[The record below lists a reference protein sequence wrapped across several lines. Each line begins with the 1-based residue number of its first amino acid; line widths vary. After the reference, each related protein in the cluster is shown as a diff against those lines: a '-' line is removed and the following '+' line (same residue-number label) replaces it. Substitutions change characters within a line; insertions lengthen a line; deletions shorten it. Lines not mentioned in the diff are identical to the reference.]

1 MIVLVV
7 TTLILLGKSAT
18 CLKFHLTPW
27 RQQKLRHSL
36 IIHSEWNLQPVQIG
50 PEVGFRTPHMLR
62 HPGHDPWICQDPE
75 EKKVLLSILR
85 PKPFEF
91 RIWPCFGMT
100 AAHVLLNFCTPKSGG
115 FFGDFTGPPS
125 PNAGEKPETMPP
137 APALATEASA
147 FA

>member
-1 MIVLVV
+1 MMIVLVV

-18 CLKFHLTPW
+18 YLKFHLTPW

-75 EKKVLLSILR
+75 EKKG
-85 PKPFEF
+85 PFEYSQAKTL
-91 RIWPCFGMT
+91 RIQDL
-100 AAHVLLNFCTPKSGG
+100 ALLWNDSRTCSSQFLYTKIW
-115 FFGDFTGPPS
+115 
-125 PNAGEKPETMPP
+125 
-137 APALATEASA
+137 
-147 FA
+147 